1 MSNKGVLGIKK
12 INHNYIYL
20 VLSLTEVSAVIYTL
34 RKSSSALKHYYFLLE
49 IRNMFCAFPS
59 HFLTWAIRIL
69 RGTWQL
75 SALFLIFDYEILEE
89 VLPCMYRVYIH
100 ATQRQFLKKKKADK
114 PLLES
119 CFLFTTHTCYSIF
132 QGQHLLL
139 YILFFLFFGEPN

>member
-100 ATQRQFLKKKKADK
+100 ATQRQFLKKKSRQA
-114 PLLES
+114 
-119 CFLFTTHTCYSIF
+119 IA
-132 QGQHLLL
+132 G
-139 YILFFLFFGEPN
+139 ILFSIYNPYMLQYLPGSTSFIIYFIFLFFGEPN